1 MIASLKDKRPLTL
14 KDKRPVTIGRFILV
28 LCLLSF
34 VLCPLLALTPIEKPD
49 LREPTGIAP
58 AFFGP
63 NAFPVPDMLDG
74 LTQSELHLEL
84 AGEGYFGYDG
94 SRTADLLARVH
105 VPLFTRW
112 ANISLWMPVYGW
124 YNQYDGR
131 GSGAGD
137 VYISADIQIL
147 HNEWFKTPNAKYIPQ
162 MTVRAALKT
171 ASGEQMERRR
181 HYDCPGYFFDLSM
194 GQSIPFKHVTLRLA
208 GSAGFLC
215 WQTDN
220 GRQNDAVMYGLQAAL
235 KHEYVSLQ
243 ATWGG
248 YFGWERYGDR
258 PMTVKARVA
267 GYVKGFEPYVQYQ
280 YGIKDYPF
288 HQLRVG
294 LVYHIAI
301 LDRSAKGAKTALL
314 KDERPE

>member
-1 MIASLKDKRPLTL
+1 MSRIIRIIRILGLFGIIGFSTPLY
-14 KDKRPVTIGRFILV
+14 
-28 LCLLSF
+28 
-34 VLCPLLALTPIEKPD
+34 ALTPIEKPN
-49 LREPTGIAP
+49 LKEPTGIAP

-94 SRTADLLARVH
+94 SRTADLFARVH

-124 YNQYDGR
+124 YDQPAVNGEGLSVS

-171 ASGEQMERRR
+171 ASGEQFDRRR

-235 KHEYVSLQ
+235 KHEYISLQ

-267 GYVKGFEPYVQYQ
+267 GHVKGFEPYVQYQ
-280 YGIKDYPF
+280 CGIKDYPF
-288 HQLRVG
+288 HQVRVG
-294 LVYHIAI
+294 LVYHVTI
-301 LDRSAKGAKTALL
+301 LKNRNNPSNPNDQQ
-314 KDERPE
+314 